1 MEHHA
6 RLVNSVS
13 AQVRKF
19 HDSGVP
25 FRIYHGSTNSTRT
38 VVRDLTTSVDISA
51 MNNILS
57 VDTERRIASVQPNV
71 PMDALIK
78 ATLAHGLI
86 PPVVPEFPGITVGGG
101 FSGSAGES
109 SSFKYGFLDSTI
121 DKVEV
126 VLGNGTIREVGPN
139 GDEEE
144 KELFWALAG
153 TLGTLGVLTRLDIR
167 LLEAKPFVKL
177 TYQPVWSFSQAKNM
191 IESAMMVEAGND
203 FVDGILYSPTKGAIV
218 SGKMVSETGGGQITQ
233 YNRSTDEWCFIHTEE
248 MIEGHNTKSY
258 MEKRTTSPMVDYV
271 PLADYL
277 FRYDRGA
284 FWMGKLGCQHFCL
297 PFTKTTRTLLDS
309 LFHTREMYTV
319 REHLKPFRG

>member
-1 MEHHA
+1 METHA
-6 RLVNSVS
+6 KLVGLVS
-13 AQVRKF
+13 TQVRKF
-19 HDSGVP
+19 HDSRVP

-38 VVRDLTTSVDISA
+38 VIRDPSTSVDISA
-51 MNNILS
+51 LNNVLF
-57 VDTERRIASVQPNV
+57 VDKARRIASVQPNV
-71 PMDALIK
+71 SMDALIK
-78 ATLAHGLI
+78 ATLAFSLI

-126 VLGNGTIREVGPN
+126 VLGNGDVREVGPD
-139 GDEEE
+139 GDEEQ

-167 LLEAKPFVKL
+167 LIEAKPFVQL
-177 TYQPVWSFSQAKNM
+177 TYQPVWSF
-191 IESAMMVEAGND
+191 VEAKEVIEAAMTKEAAND
-203 FVDGILYSPTKGAIV
+203 FVDGILYSPQKGAIV
-218 SGKMVSETGGGQITQ
+218 SGRMVSETGGGKITQ
-233 YNRSTDEWCFIHTEE
+233 FSRSVDEWCYLHVEE
-248 MIEGHNTKSY
+248 MIEGHNTKSF
-258 MEKRTTSPMVDYV
+258 MEKRTSSPVVDYV

-319 REHLKPFRG
+319 SNSSINF